1 MIIFEITFLVS
12 VKNRH
17 SERIHLK
24 ITQNVLDVEL
34 SEREYFRYFVVFKVL
49 FLEDLAAVAVD
60 DVSEFVDEVASTID
74 LPPQLVKQI
83 TLLVR
88 NRNEVAL
95 IILFK
100 LADAIGYVVSAPVV
114 IKQLGQIAVRSRMRL
129 VKLFATVIVFNVA

>member
-1 MIIFEITFLVS
+1 LIIFEITFLVS

-83 TLLVR
+83 ALLVR

-114 IKQLGQIAVRSRMRL
+114 IKQLGQIAVRSGMRL

>member
-1 MIIFEITFLVS
+1 LIIFEITFLVS

-114 IKQLGQIAVRSRMRL
+114 IKQLGQIAVRSGMRL